1 MTCDHMVAG
10 RVVVTYLSPCPMIVQ
25 EMSRREATDFLSF
38 RKLHFGRVHVDTR
51 ESATGGGMVKIEIH
65 QASLIGRSVSVCL
78 SFARS
83 IHALCVCVCVCVC
96 VCARARARV
105 FVCVLSPV
113 SPYGDVD

>member
-1 MTCDHMVAG
+1 MVAG

-51 ESATGGGMVKIEIH
+51 ESATGGGIVKIEIH

-83 IHALCVCVCVCVC
+83 IHALCVCVCVCVWRGGGF
-96 VCARARARV
+96 ARARVRARV

-113 SPYGDVD
+113 LPHGDVD

>member
-1 MTCDHMVAG
+1 
-10 RVVVTYLSPCPMIVQ
+10 
-25 EMSRREATDFLSF
+25 MSRREATDFLSF

-51 ESATGGGMVKIEIH
+51 ESATGGGIVKIEIH

-96 VCARARARV
+96 ARARALARV

-113 SPYGDVD
+113 LPYGDVD